1 MSFKDE
7 EEISAAAAAV
17 TTGSMLQR
25 WNKYIN
31 IWCQN

>member
-7 EEISAAAAAV
+7 EEISAAAAV

-25 WNKYIN
+25 CNKYIN
-31 IWCQN
+31 I